1 VSASIRDRTVHVA
14 LTIPDGGGRV
24 FDHWGTA
31 HGQKE
36 RRARVSVG
44 QLAALIAALAFLLLV
59 GAIAVPVLRLRHT
72 IDAATQTLND
82 LNDRTGPILG
92 NVNETIE
99 HVNITLGQTHTTLD
113 GVNLQLAR
121 IDTITSHAAAVTA
134 NVSNLVTVVTS
145 AASSPLAK
153 AAAFGFGVRRAA
165 ARRRAAE
172 EEADLRSRM
181 KAERRGAEAGRNGAG
196 RGKGSVR

>member
-1 VSASIRDRTVHVA
+1 
-14 LTIPDGGGRV
+14 
-24 FDHWGTA
+24 
-31 HGQKE
+31 
-36 RRARVSVG
+36 VG

-72 IDAATQTLND
+72 IDAATQTIND
-82 LNDRTGPILG
+82 LNDRTAPILG

-99 HVNITLGQTHTTLD
+99 HVNITLGQSHATLD

-121 IDTITSHAAAVTA
+121 IDTITSHAAQVTA

-145 AASSPLAK
+145 AAASPLAK

-165 ARRRAAE
+165 ARRRAAD
-172 EEADLRSRM
+172 EEADLRARM
-181 KAERRGAEAGRNGAG
+181 KAERQGAPSKDGATKGSRMGGGSMG
-196 RGKGSVR
+196 RGTTR